1 MDWPVVGTGPPQWDV
16 GDKPPKPWH
25 GHDNV
30 LGNER
35 QEKIGR

>member
-1 MDWPVVGTGPPQWDV
+1 MDWPVVGTVPPQWDV
-16 GDKPPKPWH
+16 GDKPPKPWR